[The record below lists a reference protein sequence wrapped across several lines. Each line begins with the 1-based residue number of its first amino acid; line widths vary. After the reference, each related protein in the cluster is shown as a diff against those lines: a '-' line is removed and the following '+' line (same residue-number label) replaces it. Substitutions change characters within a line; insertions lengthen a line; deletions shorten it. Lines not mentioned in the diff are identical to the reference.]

1 MQYVLH
7 LGIMSVFREMLIFY
21 VFQHVL
27 LFCTVPFCSW
37 GMYHI
42 IVVSLKGSTWSLT
55 CQPTPLAR
63 TPSTPSAII
72 TSIYVWSLWHVLH
85 KPFFTSSM
93 YDEVLTN
100 IHITIF
106 MMYGTSYS
114 FQISMQINS
123 ALPQN
128 FLHCISIFNTE
139 ALCIWLYYFGWTLVE
154 AVLTLCQWQI
164 PWVWPRVQLAWS
176 LVYQQLSL

>member
-1 MQYVLH
+1 MDENQCNMCCT
-7 LGIMSVFREMLIFY
+7 LGFCLFSERLLIFY
-21 VFQHVL
+21 VYICCFVL
-27 LFCTVPFCSW
+27 CSW
-37 GMYHI
+37 GIYYI

-85 KPFFTSSM
+85 KPFFTSFM
-93 YDEVLTN
+93 CDEVLTN

-106 MMYGTSYS
+106 MM
-114 FQISMQINS
+114 MQINS
-123 ALPQN
+123 AFPQN
-128 FLHCISIFNTE
+128 FLQCISIFNTE
-139 ALCIWLYYFGWTLVE
+139 ALCIWLYYFEWTPVE